1 MNTESR
7 PITYTSSPMQVSMT
21 DCWYDIASLEHFW
34 IRRRFDVFQRLA
46 GQLIRPAAS
55 VGEVGCG
62 NGLVQREVEDYY
74 GIPVT
79 GFDLNE
85 LALQKNVSRQSPVH
99 CYDIHQRAPEFRA
112 HFDVMF
118 LFDVLEHIS
127 DEGAFLQ
134 SLLYHVT
141 DSGSIVINVP
151 AHQSLYSAYDRAAGH
166 VRRYSIR
173 QLARV
178 AQNNGL
184 KIRCSTY
191 WGLPLLPLLLLRKAL
206 LAFKRTEQ
214 GIISTGF
221 DPGGRLANNCL
232 GLLSRCE
239 PLPQSL
245 FGTSLMAV
253 LENQA

>member
-1 MNTESR
+1 
-7 PITYTSSPMQVSMT
+7 MQVSMT
-21 DCWYDIASLEHFW
+21 DCWYDIASLNHFW
-34 IRRRFDVFQRLA
+34 IQRRFRVLQRLA
-46 GQLIRPAAS
+46 DPLLRGAAS
-55 VGEVGCG
+55 VGEIGCG
-62 NGLVQREVEDYY
+62 NGLVQRQVEDEY
-74 GIPVT
+74 GVTVT

-85 LALQKNVSRQSPVH
+85 LALQKSVSRLSPIH
-99 CYDIHQRAPEFRA
+99 CYDIHQRAPQFQES
-112 HFDVMF
+112 FDVLL

-134 SLLYHVT
+134 SLRYHLT
-141 DSGSIVINVP
+141 GAGSIVINVP

-178 AQNNGL
+178 AGQNGL
-184 KIRCSTY
+184 KIRSYTY
-191 WGLPLLPLLLLRKAL
+191 WGLPLIPLLLLRKAL
-206 LAFKRTEQ
+206 LAFKRTEM

-221 DPGGRLANNCL
+221 DPGGRATNYCL

-239 PLPQSL
+239 PLPQRM